1 MRRLAWQLILIAL
14 WVLSSQKTL
23 LATPIRIL
31 VVYTP
36 AAQTASEGTIGSI
49 AASSVDR
56 LNSICDSS
64 GITGEQCELAGQVVE
79 VDYTE
84 NQDQNTNVTR
94 LTNPSDGYMDEV
106 HFLRYQR
113 NAQIVVLLLATNT
126 SVHGNVGPNNQNAN
140 IEHAFAVVQW
150 DYADRDGWWVFA
162 HEVGHLMGGQHEN
175 GNSDSGAWNGR
186 GAVLPR
192 ENGNILTMMCNNGA
206 EAPKILRWS
215 GYYYDSVYGW
225 MYDSNNSNHDRTQM
239 KVVWSNKQPTVSN
252 WVVPRPTNC
261 VIDVPV
267 NYSTI
272 EEALTNSLSGDIV
285 QVHPDSYA
293 LTSDVTVPDGVTLRI
308 SPGTNVASNGYYKLR
323 IEGRLEA
330 NGATFT
336 RSGGQWK
343 GIEFYNGES
352 DGTLYGCTIENA
364 LYGIFAYNTE
374 IPISHC
380 TIQNNSTGVYASSY
394 WTGMAWNLIKDNSPY
409 GVYCANYGD
418 PNLTPSNILRFNG
431 WAVRGDATSQP
442 YLGSYIG
449 YNSLYWN
456 DYYDVYSDYGGTI
469 SACGNWWGDY
479 PPYPSVTAY
488 VDYSGA
494 LDSDPNGW
502 AKIAAK
508 LSSPAK
514 NASPPEPMSNA
525 GHVRHQ

>member
-186 GAVLPR
+186 GAVLP
-192 ENGNILTMMCNNGA
+192 LKTA
-206 EAPKILRWS
+206 
-215 GYYYDSVYGW
+215 
-225 MYDSNNSNHDRTQM
+225 
-239 KVVWSNKQPTVSN
+239 
-252 WVVPRPTNC
+252 
-261 VIDVPV
+261 
-267 NYSTI
+267 
-272 EEALTNSLSGDIV
+272 
-285 QVHPDSYA
+285 
-293 LTSDVTVPDGVTLRI
+293 
-308 SPGTNVASNGYYKLR
+308 
-323 IEGRLEA
+323 
-330 NGATFT
+330 
-336 RSGGQWK
+336 
-343 GIEFYNGES
+343 
-352 DGTLYGCTIENA
+352 
-364 LYGIFAYNTE
+364 IF
-374 IPISHC
+374 
-380 TIQNNSTGVYASSY
+380 
-394 WTGMAWNLIKDNSPY
+394 
-409 GVYCANYGD
+409 
-418 PNLTPSNILRFNG
+418 
-431 WAVRGDATSQP
+431 
-442 YLGSYIG
+442 
-449 YNSLYWN
+449 
-456 DYYDVYSDYGGTI
+456 
-469 SACGNWWGDY
+469 
-479 PPYPSVTAY
+479 
-488 VDYSGA
+488 
-494 LDSDPNGW
+494 
-502 AKIAAK
+502 
-508 LSSPAK
+508 
-514 NASPPEPMSNA
+514 
-525 GHVRHQ
+525 